1 MHERL
6 FFKLN
11 NNKIGGNFYSLIR
24 SLYSN
29 SKCAIKQSKTRI
41 PFFSYSKGVRQGCI
55 LSLLLFNIYVNE
67 LAALFDN
74 TDSDPFTLPNGT
86 KLSCLLYVDDLIILS
101 RSNFEFQKCL
111 DELHNWCNKWL
122 MEVNL
127 KKTQIIIFQKGNT
140 NPIKPNFIL
149 GNRNVTIVQEYCYL
163 GLKLNR
169 NGKFSLGFK
178 QLGGKITT

>member
-1 MHERL
+1 
-6 FFKLN
+6 
-11 NNKIGGNFYSLIR
+11 
-24 SLYSN
+24 
-29 SKCAIKQSKTRI
+29 
-41 PFFSYSKGVRQGCI
+41 
-55 LSLLLFNIYVNE
+55 
-67 LAALFDN
+67 
-74 TDSDPFTLPNGT
+74 
-86 KLSCLLYVDDLIILS
+86 
-101 RSNFEFQKCL
+101 
-111 DELHNWCNKWL
+111 

-178 QLGGKITT
+178 QLGGKITTWLI